1 MAYIKNFEK
10 PETKHSRFSQTFT
23 SNHDPLDNPT
33 VKPKTSGQES
43 FFNEH
48 IKQYTELISW
58 AR

>member
-10 PETKHSRFSQTFT
+10 PETKHNRLSQTFK
-23 SNHDPLDNPT
+23 SNNDPWDNPT
-33 VKPKTSGQES
+33 VKPKTNGQED
-43 FFNEH
+43 FFKKH